1 MIKVYSGCLR
11 SIFEVKEATKS
22 THSYEDTEDCS
33 FDLIYSDVVVNSC
46 QIEFVKCYENGGND
60 YLVVMKQIEENKYYM
75 IDIIQFDEECVNQYQ
90 RIPSIE
96 FLKSEWEFPELFL
109 DTESKRLFLFRF
121 DDCLLAG
128 FDFEGRQV
136 FSHNFVGDFFKP
148 LIHLY
153 RSTFMAIWDC
163 DGANTEL
170 ELELFTID
178 NDNKVVIVKSIQLTH
193 LFPFTVSDRV
203 IVKCFDKYFLLGKSK
218 ESEREQSVYLLD
230 IYTAKKTL
238 THKSDFP
245 YRDVRFNWNV
255 QEMVFLQRTRYEQP
269 LKLQIVK
276 ISAFLDH
283 DSLKHRARLAC
294 LTWYNKEYLINHLP
308 KCLQKYLGIV

>member
-109 DTESKRLFLFRF
+109 DTE
-121 DDCLLAG
+121 
-128 FDFEGRQV
+128 
-136 FSHNFVGDFFKP
+136 N
-148 LIHLY
+148 
-153 RSTFMAIWDC
+153 
-163 DGANTEL
+163 
-170 ELELFTID
+170 
-178 NDNKVVIVKSIQLTH
+178 
-193 LFPFTVSDRV
+193 
-203 IVKCFDKYFLLGKSK
+203 
-218 ESEREQSVYLLD
+218 